1 MERIFPFLAV
11 VRNYKSGDFRSDL
24 IAGLTVGVMLVPQ
37 GMAYAMIA
45 GLPPVYGL
53 YASIFPPIIYAF
65 FGTSRQLAVGP
76 VAMDSLLVATGV
88 STMAVVGSEDYISLA
103 ILLALMIGVIQVMMG
118 TLRLGF
124 LTHFLSRPVIAG
136 FTNAAV
142 LIIAINHIK
151 YLTGIDLPKSKY
163 LHEIIIELFA
173 RITEVNFPTLVLGL
187 SAIVFILVM
196 KKVAPRVPAGLTL
209 VMLGVAV
216 VYFFDLEQL
225 GVAIVGFIPDGL
237 PEFSVPEWSVAR
249 LRGLLPMAFTL
260 AFIGYMEAFSIAK
273 TIQFK
278 RNNEYEVRANQELVA
293 LGVANVVGSMF
304 SSFTSSASF
313 SRSAVNNNS
322 GAKST
327 VALVIAGVVV
337 SLVLLFLTPVFY
349 YLPSTVLAAIVIV
362 GVISLLDIKEVK
374 SLWYTDRVDFTML
387 AVAFVGT
394 IALGVEWGIIL
405 GVLLSLAVL
414 IYKTSIPHMAE
425 LGQIEGTRFFRNI
438 HRFQNA
444 VEKEEVSILRF
455 DARLYFAN
463 VDALKEKVAS
473 IVRRKPD
480 LKLFILDSQS
490 ISDIDSMGINCL
502 REIQT
507 DLQAKGV
514 VFKMSSVIGPV
525 RDKLQRTGLSD
536 QIGLDNL
543 HPTIESALGLL
554 GKESIPFQANI

>member
-11 VRNYKSGDFRSDL
+11 LRNYKFGDFRSDL
-24 IAGLTVGVMLVPQ
+24 VAGLTVGVMLVPQ

-53 YASIFPPIIYAF
+53 YASIFPPIVYAF
-65 FGTSRQLAVGP
+65 LGTSRQLAVGP

-88 STMAVVGSEDYISLA
+88 STMAVIGSDDYISLA
-103 ILLALMIGVIQVMMG
+103 ILLALMIGAIQLLMG
-118 TLRLGF
+118 ILRLGF
-124 LTHFLSRPVIAG
+124 LTQFLSRPVIAG

-163 LHEIIIELFA
+163 LNDIVMELLS
-173 RITEVNFPTLVLGL
+173 RLSEVNFPTLLFGGL
-187 SAIVFILVM
+187 SMAFIVLM
-196 KKVAPRVPAGLTL
+196 KKWAPRIPAGLTL
-209 VMLGVAV
+209 VFIGVGV
-216 VYFFDLEQL
+216 VYAFDLNEL
-225 GVAIVGFIPDGL
+225 GVAIVGNIPDGF
-237 PEFSVPEWSVAR
+237 PAFEIPDWNVEK
-249 LRGLLPMAFTL
+249 LRGLFPMALTL

-278 RNNEYEVRANQELVA
+278 KNNEYSVNANQELVA
-293 LGVANVVGSMF
+293 LGIGNMIGSMF
-304 SSFTSSASF
+304 SSFTTSASF
-313 SRSAVNNNS
+313 SRSAVNNNA
-322 GAKST
+322 GAKT
-327 VALVIAGVVV
+327 TLALIIAGTVV

-362 GVISLLDIKEVK
+362 GVMSLLDINEVK
-374 SLWYTDRVDFTML
+374 SLWYTDRVDFAML
-387 AVAFVGT
+387 MVAFVGT
-394 IALGVEWGIIL
+394 LILGVEWGIIL

-438 HRFQNA
+438 HRFKNA
-444 VEKEEVSILRF
+444 IETEEVSILRF

-463 VDALKEKVAS
+463 VDALKEKINA
-473 IVRRKPD
+473 IMKRKPN

-490 ISDIDSMGINCL
+490 VSDIDSMGITCL
-502 REIQT
+502 REIQA
-507 DLQAKGV
+507 DLQSKGV
-514 VFKMSSVIGPV
+514 QFKLASVIGPV
-525 RDKLQRTGLSD
+525 RDKLRRSGLCD
-536 QIGLDNL
+536 QIGMDNL

-554 GKESIPFQANI
+554 GEEKIPFQTNE